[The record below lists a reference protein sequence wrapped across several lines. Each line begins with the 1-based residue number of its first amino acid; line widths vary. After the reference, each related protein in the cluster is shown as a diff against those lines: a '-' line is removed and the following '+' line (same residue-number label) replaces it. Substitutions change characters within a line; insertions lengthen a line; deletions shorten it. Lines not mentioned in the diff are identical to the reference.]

1 MIYFDSFTEGL
12 HCTSLNLYH
21 KFPHMLQ
28 TNRGYKKTNR
38 NTDFWPMI
46 SVSYNWIR
54 ILKIARLRL
63 AAIAIYLFYAMHCIL
78 CIHYMHYIL
87 CILLHALYSKHSILC
102 ILSHELYTI
111 HVHVLCFS
119 FYAFCSVH
127 SNPYIFFQSYWCYMH
142 IILEISFIHLT
153 FCFFSH

>member
-1 MIYFDSFTEGL
+1 MLPVCMTIFLSAFLSVFNSVKIERP
-12 HCTSLNLYH
+12 SLNAKL
-21 KFPHMLQ
+21 
-28 TNRGYKKTNR
+28 T
-38 NTDFWPMI
+38 TDGW
-46 SVSYNWIR
+46 
-54 ILKIARLRL
+54 LKIAGLRL